1 MRKLIRPNHR
11 RNDSVNRVHTQA
23 VGVSRRVHRARVRLV
38 VANSR
43 RPRAR
48 ARVRR
53 GPSLH
58 ADRRQCTQ
66 RPRRRRRARVMLRLS
81 LWAALAY
88 VVDSE
93 SGPWPLKTA
102 KPHVHAHE
110 RHAALPVREIEPTA
124 GDPLRTRVPPAALA
138 PMLPLQWGTVNPTG
152 WIRDWAE
159 AASNGAV
166 SPEVSWFA
174 SGNETNGRAN
184 GWKNGQPAWAMD
196 EQSAYWIDGMTR
208 LGLVLNDSRLLAR
221 VEEDITGVIAG
232 NAFGEPGGGPEGWP
246 RSVYSRAMLAYLDGT
261 GDKKVLDFFSTVW
274 NGSYHMDNAKD
285 ARSMTQA
292 EAMLEGYAYGGS
304 EELRA
309 VALEGLIAHQDSF
322 QKAWNSPRCANYS
335 TMSSCV
341 ENSYELEHG
350 VTWNELAKLWALAA
364 PWSDAEHS
372 TEWMNASINAYELM
386 QLLRIS

>member
-1 MRKLIRPNHR
+1 MW
-11 RNDSVNRVHTQA
+11 
-23 VGVSRRVHRARVRLV
+23 
-38 VANSR
+38 
-43 RPRAR
+43 
-48 ARVRR
+48 RR
-53 GPSLH
+53 GGG
-58 ADRRQCTQ
+58 
-66 RPRRRRRARVMLRLS
+66 RAPPCGTKDELWESIVGGRAETGPVMLRLS

-93 SGPWPLKTA
+93 SSPWPLKAA

-110 RHAALPVREIEPTA
+110 RHAVLPVREIEPAA
-124 GDPLRTRVPPAALA
+124 GDPLRTRVPPTALA

-184 GWKNGQPAWAMD
+184 GWKNGQPAWGMD

-221 VEEDITGVIAG
+221 VEEDINGVIAG
-232 NAFGEPGGGPEGWP
+232 NAFGEPCCGGPEGWP

-274 NGSYHMDNAKD
+274 NSSYHMDGAKD

-309 VALEGLIAHQDSF
+309 VALEGLIAHQESF

-341 ENSYELEHG
+341 EDSYELEHG

-372 TEWMNASINAYELM
+372 TQWMNASVNAYELM
-386 QLLRIS
+386 